1 MAAHW
6 PPLVLAAVLP
16 STASTAEAAAVLRRD
31 CQLWKV
37 ERRIDD
43 ARRVGNPFNRAVYD
57 RCMALSNAFGISA
70 PKAGPASCGAET
82 RFQRVNNG

>member
-1 MAAHW
+1 MTARS
-6 PPLVLAAVLP
+6 PPLVLAAVLA
-16 STASTAEAAAVLRRD
+16 SVASTAGAAVLCLG
-31 CQLWKV
+31 CQLRKM
-37 ERRIDD
+37 ERCVDD

-82 RFQRVNNG
+82 RFQRVING